1 MIRLKGNDEE
11 KVSEAC
17 LNNNLIFK
25 IGLSIMCVTGRFEE
39 MGQEKNCE
47 RFPQNYQF
55 PQNIY
60 KYFRLSTNMFT
71 YHNSLILFLLI
82 VMITYLIYI
91 LFSFSE

>member
-39 MGQEKNCE
+39 MGQEKN
-47 RFPQNYQF
+47 FPKTINFHKIYT
-55 PQNIY
+55 NISGY
-60 KYFRLSTNMFT
+60 LRICLHIIPVLSFF
-71 YHNSLILFLLI
+71 Y
-82 VMITYLIYI
+82 
-91 LFSFSE
+91 

>member
-39 MGQEKNCE
+39 MGQEKIARDSPKTIN
-47 RFPQNYQF
+47 FHK
-55 PQNIY
+55 IY
-60 KYFRLSTNMFT
+60 THS
-71 YHNSLILFLLI
+71 
-82 VMITYLIYI
+82 
-91 LFSFSE
+91 